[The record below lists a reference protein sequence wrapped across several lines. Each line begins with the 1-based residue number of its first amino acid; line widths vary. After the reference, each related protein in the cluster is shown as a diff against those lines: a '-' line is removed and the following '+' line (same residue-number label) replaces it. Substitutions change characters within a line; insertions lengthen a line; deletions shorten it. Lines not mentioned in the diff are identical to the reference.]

1 MMEGHVLAIAP
12 TIIVIVGILL
22 SFRFFVTPEA
32 LEKRLKEKR
41 ILIESECEK
50 MFVTKEEIQKERKM
64 LLEAVA
70 NVYLEK
76 AVFEIAQRRI
86 DDKLDNTDKRFDR
99 VDDNIGQV
107 NENVKHL
114 IDLIMEKLAK

>member
-1 MMEGHVLAIAP
+1 MEGHILAIAP

>member
-1 MMEGHVLAIAP
+1 MEVQILDYAAI
-12 TIIVIVGILL
+12 IIVILGICI
-22 SFRFFVTPEA
+22 SYKVFVTPEA

-114 IDLIMEKLAK
+114 IDLIMEKLAR

>member
-1 MMEGHVLAIAP
+1 MEIQVLDYAAI
-12 TIIVIVGILL
+12 IIVVVGLCI
-22 SFRFFVTPEA
+22 SYKIFVTPA
-32 LEKRLKEKR
+32 MLEERLKKKR

-50 MFVTKEEIQKERKM
+50 IFVTKEEMQIERKK

-70 NVYLEK
+70 SVYLEK
-76 AVFEIAQRRI
+76 AVFEMAQRRI

-114 IDLIMEKLAK
+114 IDLIMEKLAR

>member
-1 MMEGHVLAIAP
+1 
-12 TIIVIVGILL
+12 
-22 SFRFFVTPEA
+22 
-32 LEKRLKEKR
+32 
-41 ILIESECEK
+41 
-50 MFVTKEEIQKERKM
+50 M

>member
-1 MMEGHVLAIAP
+1 MEGHVLAIAP

-70 NVYLEK
+70 NIYLEK
-76 AVFEIAQRRI
+76 AVFEMAQRRI